1 MARNVAEQL
10 VDALEKQGVSRVF
23 GLVGDSLNPIVDAI
37 RQSSIEWVH
46 CYNEESAAFA
56 AGAHSVVTGE
66 LSVCAGSCGPGNT
79 HMIQGLYDAHRNGG
93 KVLALASQIPSKEI
107 GSGFFLSLIHI

>member
-46 CYNEESAAFA
+46 CYNEE
-56 AGAHSVVTGE
+56 
-66 LSVCAGSCGPGNT
+66 
-79 HMIQGLYDAHRNGG
+79 
-93 KVLALASQIPSKEI
+93 
-107 GSGFFLSLIHI
+107 LSLIHI